1 MQVLVGPSWIDCP
14 SGFEQKMREP
24 NTHAFVTIKKILT
37 QNLYHKNNTGI
48 IDFFFLWTSGIPLFE
63 CSLDTNLI
71 YQANQKNSACMSV
84 SELY

>member
-37 QNLYHKNNTGI
+37 QNLYHKNTGI
-48 IDFFFLWTSGIPLFE
+48 IDFFFCELQVFHYL
-63 CSLDTNLI
+63 
-71 YQANQKNSACMSV
+71 SV
-84 SELY
+84 HWIQI

>member
-14 SGFEQKMREP
+14 SGFEQQMREP

-48 IDFFFLWTSGIPLFE
+48 IDFFFCELQVFHYL
-63 CSLDTNLI
+63 
-71 YQANQKNSACMSV
+71 SV
-84 SELY
+84 HWIQI